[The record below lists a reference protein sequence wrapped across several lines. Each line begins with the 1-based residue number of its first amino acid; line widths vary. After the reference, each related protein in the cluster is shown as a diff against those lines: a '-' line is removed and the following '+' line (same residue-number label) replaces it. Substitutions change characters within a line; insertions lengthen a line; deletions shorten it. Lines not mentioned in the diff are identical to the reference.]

1 MIGTA
6 IGAGLSALSTIGGL
20 MSNRDQEKAR
30 QRALREAKAELQRQ
44 QTQSAN
50 EYGKSQQQLEDYY
63 ANRKGIGSASD
74 VNAYRAAI
82 AGYDPNKY
90 VPEETQFE
98 YDKSQE
104 DFINPYYNK
113 IIGDTAAQI
122 QHSAAGAGL
131 GRGTGA
137 ALGIAKGV
145 AEKSDELYKTA
156 ADQFNSDRDFTYKT
170 YSDAIANNRARLEAL
185 RSGDE
190 FKLGLTG
197 DLAKDYVNTQDER
210 QSDLMKLNQDRM
222 AANQAYGLAM
232 GSLY

>member
-1 MIGTA
+1 MIGAA

-20 MSNRDQEKAR
+20 MSNSEQEKAR

-44 QTQSAN
+44 QVLSQN
-50 EYGKSQQQLEDYY
+50 DYGRTEQQLEDYY
-63 ANRKGIGSASD
+63 AGRKGLGSASD

-82 AGYDPNKY
+82 AGYNPEKY
-90 VPEETQFE
+90 VPEEKEFE
-98 YDKSQE
+98 YYKTQE
-104 DFINPYYNK
+104 DFLNPYYNR

-156 ADQFNSDRDFTYKT
+156 MDQYNSDRDFTYKT

-190 FKLGLTG
+190 YKLGLTG
-197 DLAKDYVNTQDER
+197 NLAQDYVKTQDER